1 MSSGPRIA
9 LIEDDPDQRESLLTW
24 LELEGYSI
32 WAAESAEAFYK
43 QFSVTPID
51 IAIIDLG
58 LPGEDGLDV
67 IRHLRENTNIGLIV
81 VSARSRVDDRLQGIA
96 LGADHY
102 LVKPIVLEELA
113 LHIDNLWQ
121 RIGRSSVSDPCG
133 VWVLFQQRRELQTP
147 DGVIVVLTPSERL
160 IVELLA
166 RRKEPVHRSELVVAL
181 GGDPKLYDMHRIDA
195 HLNRLRCKLKK
206 QTDEAFPIVSL
217 PAARLQIMGPM
228 TIL

>member
-1 MSSGPRIA
+1 MA

-24 LELEGYSI
+24 LNLEGHSI
-32 WAAESAEAFYK
+32 WAVESAEAFYK

-58 LPGEDGLDV
+58 LPGEDGLEV
-67 IRHLRENTNIGLIV
+67 IRHLREHTGIGLIV

-121 RIGRSSVSDPCG
+121 RIGQSSVSDPRG
-133 VWVLFQQRRELQTP
+133 TWVLFQQQRELQTP
-147 DGVIVVLTPSERL
+147 DGVIVTLTPSELL

-166 RRKEPVHRSELVVAL
+166 RRNEPVHRSELVVAL
-181 GGDPKLYDMHRIDA
+181 GADPKLYDMHRIDA
-195 HLNRLRCKLKK
+195 HLNRLRGKLKK
-206 QTDEAFPIVSL
+206 QTDEAFPIISL
-217 PAARLQIMGPM
+217 PAARLQIMGSM